1 MQDTKKGKK
10 REEDDN
16 EDKGFVSFDPQRFFI
31 RLIKARSSISPL
43 YLHLHEAE
51 STCSTV
57 WHSTFNILRLPP
69 SSDQSLSAATEIL
82 HGEMVCYYDNLRFIF
97 FSNGCGNGWGSLG
110 GGGCWGNKRK
120 GMGGGYKKK
129 DWEDSACPSG
139 RLAPSI
145 IGCLQS
151 RAFLERSGC
160 WIPVELRQVLLLVA
174 VDQ

>member
-1 MQDTKKGKK
+1 MKIKAS
-10 REEDDN
+10 
-16 EDKGFVSFDPQRFFI
+16 VSFAPQRFFI

-43 YLHLHEAE
+43 YLHLHEPE

-57 WHSTFNILRLPP
+57 WQYLFQHSPSASLLWSVLISRYRNI
-69 SSDQSLSAATEIL
+69 ANV
-82 HGEMVCYYDNLRFIF
+82 HGELVCYYDNLRFVF

-110 GGGCWGNKRK
+110 GGRFWGNKRK
-120 GMGGGYKKK
+120 GLGGGYKKNRLR
-129 DWEDSACPSG
+129 ACPSG

-145 IGCLQS
+145 RGCLQS